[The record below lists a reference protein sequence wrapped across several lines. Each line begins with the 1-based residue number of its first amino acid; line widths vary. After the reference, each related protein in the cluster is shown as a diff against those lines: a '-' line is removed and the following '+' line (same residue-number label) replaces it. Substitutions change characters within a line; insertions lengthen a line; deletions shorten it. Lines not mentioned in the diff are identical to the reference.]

1 MNHSHEIV
9 VSKLNYF
16 INNYLSYSSSKIKK
30 KDLIIVGILQHC
42 SGWIEES
49 SLLVLFFDGGGCWL
63 SRFFDCCYGHGP
75 LDIFEQ
81 FWVSPPFSI
90 NCDSVLSAGRSLTF
104 APFLCLP
111 CHSSLSG
118 PFLTLLSLHGL
129 TSPRAT
135 RSFFFFF
142 FFIGCSWPRW
152 VIVVVMIGCQRN
164 KTDSAGI
171 FAG

>member
-1 MNHSHEIV
+1 M

-16 INNYLSYSSSKIKK
+16 IKKYLCYSSSKIKIRFNHCWNIATQLWIESK
-30 KDLIIVGILQHC
+30 TLHC
-42 SGWIEES
+42 S
-49 SLLVLFFDGGGCWL
+49 VLFFDGGGCWL
-63 SRFFDCCYGHGP
+63 SRFFGCCYGHGP

-118 PFLTLLSLHGL
+118 PFLTLLHGL

-135 RSFFFFF
+135 RSFFF
-142 FFIGCSWPRW
+142 IGWSWPRW